1 MFDIQI
7 NISTAQTTGFIPATQ
22 GPGSEEVPNP
32 DFVVSTTSV
41 TLAPEQN
48 ESVILYQ
55 IFDDTIPENTEIFLL
70 SAAVTNPDIDDDPT
84 LRFNG
89 SDYFSALQVL
99 ILVDDCEPLFFLV

>member
-1 MFDIQI
+1 LDIQI
-7 NISTAQTTGFIPATQ
+7 DSTAQTIGFSPATQ

-55 IFDDTIPENTEIFLL
+55 IFDDNIAENTEIFQL

-84 LRFNG
+84 FQFNG
-89 SDYFSALQVL
+89 SDYFSNLQVR
-99 ILVDDCEPLFFLV
+99 ILDDDGEPLYFLV